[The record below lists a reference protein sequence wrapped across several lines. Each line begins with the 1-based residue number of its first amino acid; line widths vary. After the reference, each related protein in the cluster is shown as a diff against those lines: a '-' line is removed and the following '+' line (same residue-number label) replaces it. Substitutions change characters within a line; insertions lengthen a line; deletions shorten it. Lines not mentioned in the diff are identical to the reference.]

1 MLSYLQSLSR
11 LYSSYAYRLHPNPPP
26 SASPHHLMPLG
37 RGVGRA
43 ESLNSGKAALLW
55 REPYIH
61 PRAFA
66 THANATI
73 SAFQRSWREMK
84 RGKRIDI
91 DTWIWPMIQ
100 GGVLGIQ
107 EEEQGL
113 DKVLRAAGD
122 MATSKAEGNTPHGV
136 MVDLTSGYFGLYK
149 KYKEALLQSQAPYR
163 VVAASPEV
171 SVKRLRFAA

>member
-1 MLSYLQSLSR
+1 
-11 LYSSYAYRLHPNPPP
+11 
-26 SASPHHLMPLG
+26 
-37 RGVGRA
+37 
-43 ESLNSGKAALLW
+43 
-55 REPYIH
+55 
-61 PRAFA
+61 
-66 THANATI
+66 
-73 SAFQRSWREMK
+73 
-84 RGKRIDI
+84 
-91 DTWIWPMIQ
+91 MIQ

>member
-1 MLSYLQSLSR
+1 
-11 LYSSYAYRLHPNPPP
+11 
-26 SASPHHLMPLG
+26 MPLG
-37 RGVGRA
+37 RGVGKPGT
-43 ESLNSGKAALLW
+43 LNSGKAALLW

-107 EEEQGL
+107 EEEQGVE
-113 DKVLRAAGD
+113 KVLRAARD
-122 MATSKAEGNTPHGV
+122 MATAKSEGYAQHGV

-149 KYKEALLQSQAPYR
+149 KYKESLLQSQAPYR

-171 SVKRLRFAA
+171 SVRGFDDTRQLTQILFDSFRPMGSTSRKVYHI